1 LTAPT
6 PRIVAVGGGGFV
18 STPHSPLIDYV
29 LGAAEKPR
37 PRVCFVPTA
46 GGDALPYVAMFYR
59 ACASRECEPSD
70 LPLFNRTGEDVRR
83 KLLAQD
89 VIWVGGGN
97 TANLLAIW
105 RAHGVDSVMR
115 EAWEAGIVLAGSS
128 AGMICWFEASIT
140 DSFGPQL
147 APLDDGLGFLPGSAC
162 PHYDGEERR
171 RPVYREAVAA
181 GFPEGYAA
189 DDQAALRFEGV
200 ELVECVSAREGA
212 SCWRV
217 ERDGDAVVERP
228 LQTRLLRAPPPP
240 D

>member
-1 LTAPT
+1 M
-6 PRIVAVGGGGFV
+6 GGGGFV

-29 LGAAEKPR
+29 LGASEKPR

-59 ACASRECEPSD
+59 ACAARDCEPSD
-70 LPLFNRTGEDVRR
+70 LPLFNRTGEDLRS

-105 RAHGVDSVMR
+105 RAHGVDRVMR
-115 EAWEAGIVLAGSS
+115 EAWEAGIVLSGSS

-147 APLDDGLGFLPGSAC
+147 DPLDDGLGFLPGSAC
-162 PHYDGEERR
+162 PHYDGEDRR
-171 RPVYREAVAA
+171 RPVYRAAVAD
-181 GFPEGYAA
+181 GFPAGYAA
-189 DDQAALRFEGV
+189 DDSVALRFDGV
-200 ELVECVSAREGA
+200 ELAECVSAREGA
-212 SCWRV
+212 HGWRV
-217 ERDGDAVVERP
+217 EREGDQVVERP
-228 LQTRLLRAPPPP
+228 LPTRLLRAADAPST
-240 D
+240 

>member
-1 LTAPT
+1 
-6 PRIVAVGGGGFV
+6 VAVGGGGFV

-70 LPLFNRTGEDVRR
+70 LPLFNRTGEDLRG

-228 LQTRLLRAPPPP
+228 LQTRLLRAPLPP

>member
-1 LTAPT
+1 
-6 PRIVAVGGGGFV
+6 
-18 STPHSPLIDYV
+18 
-29 LGAAEKPR
+29 
-37 PRVCFVPTA
+37 
-46 GGDALPYVAMFYR
+46 MFYR

-70 LPLFNRTGEDVRR
+70 LPLFNRTGEDLRG

-228 LQTRLLRAPPPP
+228 LQTRLLRAPLPP